1 MGARIVHVRSLG
13 DFRLEITF
21 ADGLRGELDLADV
34 IKGQDGVFLPLQDPQ
49 YFKQVQVNQE
59 LGTIAWPN
67 EVDLDPDVLYSRI
80 SGRTIALP
88 DSA

>member
-1 MGARIVHVRSLG
+1 MSARVVDVRPLGA
-13 DFRLEITF
+13 FRVELAF

-34 IKGQDGVFLPLQDPQ
+34 IKGQGGVFAPLQDPQ
-49 YFKQVQVNQE
+49 FFKQVFVNQE

-67 EVDLDPDVLYSRI
+67 DVDLDPDVLYSRV
-80 SGRTIALP
+80 SGRPVALP

>member
-1 MGARIVHVRSLG
+1 MGARIVDVRSLG
-13 DFRLEITF
+13 EFRLEITF
-21 ADGLRGELDLADV
+21 ADGLRGEVDLTGV

-49 YFKQVQVNQE
+49 YFEQVYVNPE

-67 EVDLDPDVLYSRI
+67 DVDLDPDVLYSRV
-80 SGRTIALP
+80 SGRPIALP

>member
-1 MGARIVHVRSLG
+1 MSARIVDVRWIAG
-13 DFRLEITF
+13 FRLELAF

-34 IKGQDGVFLPLQDPQ
+34 IKGQAGVFAPLQDPQ
-49 YFKQVQVNQE
+49 FFKQVYVNQE

-67 EVDLDPDVLYSRI
+67 DVDLDPDVLYSRL
-80 SGRTIALP
+80 SGHPIALP

>member
-1 MGARIVHVRSLG
+1 MGAKVINVRPLG
-13 DFRLEITF
+13 GFRLEIAF

-34 IKGQDGVFLPLQDPQ
+34 IRGQDGVFVPLQDPN
-49 YFKQVQVNQE
+49 YFRQVYVNQE

-67 EVDLDPDVLYSRI
+67 DVDLDPDVLYSRI
-80 SGRTIALP
+80 SGRPIALP